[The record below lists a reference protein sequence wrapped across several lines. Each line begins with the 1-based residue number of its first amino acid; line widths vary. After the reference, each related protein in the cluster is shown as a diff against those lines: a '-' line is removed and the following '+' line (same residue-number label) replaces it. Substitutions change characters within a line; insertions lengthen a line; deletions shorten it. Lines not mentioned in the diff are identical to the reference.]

1 MSLTRDDYENALAD
15 FIQHIGRLDENG
27 VSALLYGSMAR
38 GDIIPGHSDLD
49 FWVFL
54 KKEAFQDLERFRH
67 AYDVMVAAGK
77 TLVAGGLPV
86 IHAFCYYGEHELAL
100 LPQALVPNLQ
110 SERSSRV
117 VWGQDVRTQMDST
130 PASRMLYQT
139 SYFVEMREQ
148 VFLPLTS
155 LLVKRSLTQSDLQ
168 RIVGSLK
175 YIKYVPEAACAALDL
190 WPGEIDAVALL
201 AAQFPQINIALVA
214 EVEAFRTGSN
224 PTADPQKV
232 QQMLQQSLRFV
243 EQLNETLWNKA

>member
-1 MSLTRDDYENALAD
+1 TDALKLEIPDELTIVGAGATGLEFAVIYKAL
-15 FIQHIGRLDENG
+15 GC
-27 VSALLYGSMAR
+27 
-38 GDIIPGHSDLD
+38 
-49 FWVFL
+49 
-54 KKEAFQDLERFRH
+54 KK
-67 AYDVMVAAGK
+67 VNV
-77 TLVAGGLPV
+77 
-86 IHAFCYYGEHELAL
+86 
-100 LPQALVPNLQ
+100 
-110 SERSSRV
+110 
-117 VWGQDVRTQMDST
+117 
-130 PASRMLYQT
+130 
-139 SYFVEMREQ
+139 VEMREQ